1 MVCGCSSIVLMG
13 SSEVILLEFL
23 IEWVWGGAE
32 D

>member
-1 MVCGCSSIVLMG
+1 MVYWCSSVAYMG